1 MSSVPMSYWLGFH
14 LVLAAALIAEIV
26 LSGRTHPSMRRA
38 VGWTAVWVSLAA
50 FFAAFVFH
58 TMGSLRGVEFVT
70 GYLVEQSLSVDNLF
84 LFLILFRACHIHASS
99 QRRVLVWGV
108 LGAVVMRGAFVAAG
122 FALLRHFEWV
132 TYVFA
137 AILVFAAVRLLI
149 PEKTAPGEDQTP
161 GWLHWLNRLSPVSL
175 DQTRFFTVEKGQ
187 RMITV
192 LMLALIAIELTDLV
206 FAVDSIPAVLSV
218 TRHPFIA
225 YTSNVLAVMGLRSLY
240 FVLAG
245 VLNRLRL
252 LHYGLAAVL
261 AFVAAKMLLTDVF
274 PLSPLTS
281 LAAILAILA
290 VTVAASLLSSRPA
303 ATRARSKAR

>member
-14 LVLAAALIAEIV
+14 LVLAAGLIAEIV
-26 LSGRTHPSMRRA
+26 LSRKTRPSMHRA
-38 VGWTAVWVSLAA
+38 VLWTIVWVALAA
-50 FFAAFVFH
+50 AFAAFVFH
-58 TMGSLRGVEFVT
+58 EMGNLRGVEFVT

-84 LFLILFRACHIHASS
+84 LFLILFRAFHIHASN

-108 LGAVVMRGAFVAAG
+108 LGAVVMRGVFVAAG
-122 FALLRHFEWV
+122 FALLSRFTWV
-132 TYVFA
+132 TYLFA
-137 AILVFAAVRLLI
+137 AVLAFAAVRLLI
-149 PEKTAPGEDQTP
+149 PEKTGAEEDQTP
-161 GWLHWLNRLSPVSL
+161 GWLRWLNRLSPVSM
-175 DQTRFFTVEKGQ
+175 DQTTFFTVENGQ

-261 AFVAAKMLLTDVF
+261 AFVAAKMLLADVF
-274 PLSPLTS
+274 PLSPLAS
-281 LAAILAILA
+281 LAAILGILT

-303 ATRARSKAR
+303 ATQARRKGL